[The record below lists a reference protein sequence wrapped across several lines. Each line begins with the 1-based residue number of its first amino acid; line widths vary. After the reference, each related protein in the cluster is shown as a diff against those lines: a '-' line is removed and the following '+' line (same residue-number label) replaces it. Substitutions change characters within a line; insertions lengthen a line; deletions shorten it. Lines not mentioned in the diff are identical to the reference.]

1 MDATQRPVVFPPE
14 FERYAEKHNIFQTF
28 QLYLERLILERPED
42 PLKFLHKLL
51 TSSIS
56 DAPKIIVFGP
66 PTKQRRLLC
75 KELCNILNVEH
86 ITLELLE
93 ENANKIEASEQIVPK
108 DKHARR
114 VKIKKMISPPRHKLK
129 KVHLSFFKTDEADT
143 STEIIETSQEI
154 PAESKILIEEE
165 ESEKCYARSKLN
177 DEIEAEED
185 INLEK
190 NLESV
195 VEAKTELEEQEIN
208 EEEIKIDVKEK
219 LLLLQDDEDIEE
231 TTELQDEA
239 ENVEEEQKIDNG
251 NVGIDVEMEDEKEMN
266 LLDEDKD
273 QLQEESETWIEEDTK
288 YELDLEESEILDAD
302 LDKHEEII
310 GVLPETDSCNKEFVK
325 EKYLNTE
332 KSNYFESFTKISQ
345 HKIKSDDDKYSLS
358 DKEIT
363 LKERSKL
370 VIELMKQIE
379 TRACRE
385 HGWLIEGF
393 PTTRSEAKTLQQ
405 WAVFPNHVV
414 VLNCPSDFN
423 ERISENSIINN
434 REWLFYREEFT
445 GLLDCYKNYYCRNF
459 RLDQSLQI
467 LSNNILKFI
476 SSQPISNTPFTP
488 RILLLGL
495 PGCGKTTQAMLLSE
509 RYDVVNVDMRDLIYQ
524 TINREIPLGESLRY
538 CLQNNLPI
546 IDHLKAEAI
555 ARRMSLRDVLVRGY
569 VLHGFPDTFEQM
581 LELNKVMEYRM
592 PNRVIVIDVSENTS
606 CDRFIHRRFDPINHK
621 FYHLSN
627 PPSTDIQLLQRPENG
642 YDFIKKRIQTYRNN
656 IEKLENFF
664 RGFVIHIDGE
674 MNIENVSEAI
684 LSAIIHPLPKS
695 HHSQISTCKIFNME
709 RLCKGFNCDLTL

>member
-28 QLYLERLILERPED
+28 QLYLERIILERPED

-66 PTKQRRLLC
+66 PTKQRSLVC

-86 ITLELLE
+86 ITLKLLE

-108 DKHARR
+108 AKHARR

-143 STEIIETSQEI
+143 STEIIDTSQEI

-165 ESEKCYARSKLN
+165 SEKCYAHSKLS

-190 NLESV
+190 NLES
-195 VEAKTELEEQEIN
+195 EEQEIN
-208 EEEIKIDVKEK
+208 EEEIKIDVKQK
-219 LLLLQDDEDIEE
+219 LLLLQGEEGIEE

-239 ENVEEEQKIDNG
+239 ENVEEQKIDNG
-251 NVGIDVEMEDEKEMN
+251 IVGINVEMEDEKEMN

-273 QLQEESETWIEEDTK
+273 LQLREESETWIEEDTNF
-288 YELDLEESEILDAD
+288 ELDLEESEILDAN

-310 GVLPETDSCNKEFVK
+310 SVLPEKDSRNKEFVE

-332 KSNYFESFTKISQ
+332 KANYFESFTKISQ
-345 HKIKSDDDKYSLS
+345 HKIKSDDDKCSSS
-358 DKEIT
+358 DEEIIT
-363 LKERSKL
+363 FKERSKL

-414 VLNCPSDFN
+414 ILNCPSDFN
-423 ERISENSIINN
+423 ENISENSIINN
-434 REWLFYREEFT
+434 KEWLFYREEFT

-459 RLDQSLQI
+459 RLDQSLHI

-509 RYDVVNVDMRDLIYQ
+509 RYDIVNVDMRDLIYQ
-524 TINREIPLGESLRY
+524 TINREIALGESLRY
-538 CLQNNLPI
+538 RLQNNLPI
-546 IDHLKAEAI
+546 TDRLKAEAI
-555 ARRMSLRDVLVRGY
+555 ARRMSLRDVLVGGY
-569 VLHGFPDTFEQM
+569 ILHGFPDTFEQM

-606 CDRFIHRRFDPINHK
+606 CDRLIHRRFDPINHK
-621 FYHLSN
+621 FYHLSSN
-627 PPSTDIQLLQRPENG
+627 PPSTDVQLLQRPENG

-664 RGFVIHIDGE
+664 QGFVIHIDGE
-674 MNIENVSEAI
+674 MNIENVSEAV